1 MSAPSPTPPAPR
13 RARRLLTGLLVTLL
27 LGVVAGGVGIPLY
40 LRHLSEQLTQE
51 RADNEASARAVVE
64 RYAQGFADA
73 VLAEGDPDV
82 PDGTLLELADEHLV
96 EVRAV
101 DRDPGGSVELRIVV
115 WTREG

>member
-1 MSAPSPTPPAPR
+1 
-13 RARRLLTGLLVTLL
+13 
-27 LGVVAGGVGIPLY
+27 
-40 LRHLSEQLTQE
+40 
-51 RADNEASARAVVE
+51 
-64 RYAQGFADA
+64 
-73 VLAEGDPDV
+73 V